1 MAAISNFQISLQG
14 ATWVDFNTLYT
25 ANNLPDRLPDTLA
38 ITYGSLVNL
47 FNCSIGQRS
56 RIFQPQYGMLW
67 LEFLQEPIDQITAN
81 KMQMGMLQALAKWE
95 PRIQVNMGSSY
106 VTPDLTLPGYQ
117 VGIYFTMPLTSQR
130 QAMTF
135 AVTP

>member
-1 MAAISNFQISLQG
+1 MASISQWQLQL
-14 ATWVDFNTLYT
+14 ASASWIDVNTLFT
-25 ANNLPDRLPDTLA
+25 QNNLPDRLPDALA
-38 ITYGSLVNL
+38 IQYGSLVNL

-56 RIFQPQYGMLW
+56 RIFQPTYGMYW
-67 LEFLQEPIDQITAN
+67 IEALQEPIDQITAN